1 MADKARGLNREFV
14 TSEGIDL
21 RLTLGSAGERAS
33 AFLIDLAIII
43 ACYIVIGIVSGIVLR
58 DDGSGNQAM
67 EVISLLVQFF
77 LSAGYFTAFELGMR
91 AATPGKRAMRLRV
104 VARDG
109 GRLTGEAVVARN
121 AIRQIEVWVPMAYL
135 AMSLFDTGSGETWTR
150 LAALVWVCIFTFFPL
165 FNRDRL
171 RVGDLIAGT
180 WVVRAPRRQLSA
192 SVAAVSARA
201 PRFVFTE
208 AQLDAYGEFELQK
221 LEEVLRREDDLS
233 LIVVARAIQTR
244 IGWTDRSDD
253 LEFLRAYYQA
263 LCQRLERN
271 MLFGKRR
278 ADKYQKAG

>member
-1 MADKARGLNREFV
+1 MADKPRGLAREFV

-21 RLTLGSAGERAS
+21 RLTLGSAGERSS
-33 AFLIDLAIII
+33 AFIIDVAIII
-43 ACYIVIGIVSGIVLR
+43 ACMTVLQIVANITLR
-58 DDGSGNQAM
+58 DDETGNQAM
-67 EVISLLVQFF
+67 LVILLLIQFF
-77 LSAGYFTAFELGMR
+77 LSMGYFTAFELGMR

-121 AIRQIEVWVPMAYL
+121 AIRQIEVWVPLAYL
-135 AMSLFDTGSGETWTR
+135 MSTLGSSGSGQTWTGI
-150 LAALVWVCIFTFFPL
+150 AALVWLGIFAFFAL

-180 WVVRAPRRQLSA
+180 WVVRTPRRSLSA
-192 SVAAVSARA
+192 AVAASPRA
-201 PRFVFTE
+201 PNFVFTE

-233 LIVVARAIQTR
+233 LIVVARAIRKR
-244 IGWTDRSDD
+244 IGWTDEGDD

-278 ADKYQKAG
+278 ADKYQKA

>member
-1 MADKARGLNREFV
+1 MAEKPRGLNREFV

-21 RLTLGSAGERAS
+21 RLTLGSAGDRAG
-33 AFLIDLAIII
+33 AVMIDFAIII
-43 ACYIVIGIVSGIVLR
+43 VSYIVLGIVAGLVLR
-58 DDGSGNQAM
+58 GDESGNQAM
-67 EVISLLVQFF
+67 KVILLLVQFF
-77 LSAGYFTAFELGMR
+77 LSMGYFTAFELGMR
-91 AATPGKRAMRLRV
+91 AATPGKRAMGLRV

-121 AIRQIEVWVPMAYL
+121 AIRQLEVWFPLAYL
-135 AMSLFDTGSGETWTR
+135 FMAIADSGSGETWTR
-150 LAALVWVCIFTFFPL
+150 LVALVWLLIFTFFPL

-180 WVVRAPRRQLSA
+180 WVVRTPRRRLSA
-192 SVAAVSARA
+192 SVATATRA

-208 AQLDAYGEFELQK
+208 AQLDAYGEYELQK

-233 LIVVARAIQTR
+233 LIVVARAIQKR
-244 IGWTDRSDD
+244 IGWTGGGDD

-278 ADKYQKAG
+278 ADKYQKA